1 MLLLAAP
8 NDWPRGFYQM
18 LRVVVCASAAY
29 VAVQTSDHRRAWPW
43 VMGGIVVLFNP
54 IVPITFAQRD
64 WQAIDFGV
72 ALVFLGAIGQELMAR
87 ARSAVGADPAA

>member
-1 MLLLAAP
+1 M
-8 NDWPRGFYQM
+8 
-18 LRVVVCASAAY
+18 
-29 VAVQTSDHRRAWPW
+29 
-43 VMGGIVVLFNP
+43 FNP

-72 ALVFLGAIGQELMAR
+72 ALVFLVAIGQELMAR